1 LTAAGSTA
9 AVTNVIGV
17 KSLAGLVH
25 SNANSIAKVAM
36 SPIVIK
42 LICGYSVFALA
53 LLMVVLPMCRDAA
66 RGDRQLR
73 GE

>member
-1 LTAAGSTA
+1 
-9 AVTNVIGV
+9 
-17 KSLAGLVH
+17 
-25 SNANSIAKVAM
+25 M

-42 LICGYSVFALA
+42 IICGYSVFALA

-66 RGDRQLR
+66 RGDRQLG